1 MQHIFFTTIVSD
13 NKENNKMTD
22 IKQIP
27 HYTESIFYE
36 LKQTARMIKFHAI
49 QQFTDMGIDLT
60 PEEYSTLDTIM
71 CNPQLCQRDL
81 AKLLLLD
88 RANTGRI
95 LNKLEEKKLISRLI
109 DTKNNRLVKKVDIT
123 DEGINEL
130 NSINNKIIKTYKA
143 IAEKI
148 PPEEFESVKTAIRN
162 LRINLEKHIE
172 NKI

>member
-1 MQHIFFTTIVSD
+1 
-13 NKENNKMTD
+13 MTEF
-22 IKQIP
+22 KQIP

-36 LKQTARMIKFHAI
+36 LKQTARMMKFHAI
-49 QQFTDMGIDLT
+49 QKFANLEISLT

-95 LNKLEEKKLISRLI
+95 LNKLEEKGLIDRSV
-109 DTKNNRLVKKVDIT
+109 DTKNNRLVKKVHIT
-123 DEGINEL
+123 DNGIKEL
-130 NSINNKIIKTYKA
+130 DIINNKIIHEYMS
-143 IAEKI
+143 IAKKI
-148 PPEEFESVKTAIRN
+148 PPEEFEAVKTAIRN

>member
-1 MQHIFFTTIVSD
+1 MK
-13 NKENNKMTD
+13 N

-36 LKQTARMIKFHAI
+36 LKQTARMMKFHAT
-49 QQFTDMGIDLT
+49 QKFADLEIDLT

-95 LNKLEEKKLISRLI
+95 LNKLEEKNYIIRSV
-109 DTKNNRLVKKVDIT
+109 DTKNNRLVKKVNIT
-123 DEGINEL
+123 SEGISEL
-130 NSINNKIIKTYKA
+130 NNINNKIIQEYIT
-143 IAEKI
+143 IADKI
-148 PPEEFESVKTAIRN
+148 PPEEFEAAKTAIRN
-162 LRINLEKHIE
+162 LRLSLEKHIK